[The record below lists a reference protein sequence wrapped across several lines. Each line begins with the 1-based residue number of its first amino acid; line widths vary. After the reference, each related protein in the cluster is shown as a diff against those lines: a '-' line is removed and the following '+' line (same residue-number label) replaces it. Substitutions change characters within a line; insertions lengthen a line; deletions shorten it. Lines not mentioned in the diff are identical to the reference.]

1 MIPLVAHS
9 TFNMSDKLDY
19 SSSMLTAENQ
29 HNYIESDI
37 MTNRER
43 IQKGLELCQ
52 HVVNSN
58 PLLVLE
64 YVCALPVTKEVESDI
79 EQIAIKIANFFPN
92 TILKNLNL
100 IQGRLWAKEVE
111 HLAIENSAN

>member
-1 MIPLVAHS
+1 MP
-9 TFNMSDKLDY
+9 NKLDY
-19 SSSMLTAENQ
+19 PSGISTAENQ
-29 HNYIESDI
+29 HNCIESDI
-37 MTNRER
+37 MTNRKH
-43 IQKGLELCQ
+43 IQRNLELCQ

-64 YVCALPVTKEVESDI
+64 YVCALPVTKEAEPDI
-79 EQIAIKIANFFPN
+79 EQIAIKIANFSPN

-111 HLAIENSAN
+111 DLAIENLTN

>member
-1 MIPLVAHS
+1 MISLVAHS
-9 TFNMSDKLDY
+9 TFNMSDKLDCFG
-19 SSSMLTAENQ
+19 SMPATENQ

-43 IQKGLELCQ
+43 IQRGLELCQ

-64 YVCALPVTKEVESDI
+64 YVCALPATKEAELDI
-79 EQIAIKIANFFPN
+79 EQIAIKIANFSPN

-100 IQGRLWAKEVE
+100 IRGQSWAMETE
-111 HLAIENSAN
+111 RLAIENLAN